1 MPIKIPTYVYVV
13 VAVLFTVAPAASLAQ
28 SQTAPWRVGA
38 SGHIVFMERTPTG
51 KGGELFATWHRSPA
65 WGLRVGI
72 RRDAAVQRNLQAA
85 YRSTRDWAD
94 QRRTSITPALMW
106 RPVRAEQPGSG
117 PGGIRQLLHVHLG
130 PTLQFQRGEQ
140 VRRFGGV
147 DDDLTIEQLLNDP
160 RFEADNVYLDRSRTT
175 PLRLLTDDVYR
186 TNVGASFGLHYGF
199 RYNALTLKSIFTAR
213 AVTNVGGMTFGVG
226 GSVSIDL

>member
-1 MPIKIPTYVYVV
+1 MPIKIPTYVYVF
-13 VAVLFTVAPAASLAQ
+13 VAVLFAAAPHSSSAQ
-28 SQTAPWRVGA
+28 SQTDTWSVGA
-38 SGHIVFMERTPTG
+38 SGQVVFMERTPTG
-51 KGGELFATWHRSPA
+51 KGGELFATWRRSPA
-65 WGLRVGI
+65 WGIRVGI
-72 RRDAAVQRNLQAA
+72 RRDAAVQRNLHTA
-85 YRSTRDWAD
+85 YGSTRDWVD

-106 RPVRAEQPGSG
+106 RPIRAEQPGVG
-117 PGGIRQLLHVHLG
+117 TGGIRQLLHFHLG

-140 VRRFGGV
+140 VRRLGGV
-147 DDDLTIEQLLNDP
+147 DNDLTIEQLLNEP

-175 PLRLLTDDVYR
+175 PLRLLTDDIYR

-199 RYNALTLKSIFTAR
+199 RYNALILKSIFTAR